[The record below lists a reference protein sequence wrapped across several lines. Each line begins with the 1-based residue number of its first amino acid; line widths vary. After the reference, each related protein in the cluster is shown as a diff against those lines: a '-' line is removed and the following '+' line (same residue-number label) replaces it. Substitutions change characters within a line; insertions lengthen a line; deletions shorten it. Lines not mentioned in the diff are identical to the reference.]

1 MKTYLIK
8 SHLRLVKDEAST
20 KFHIANDD
28 YFGTIAAVLSLIEEQ
43 LKDQDCSKLAAFRKT
58 LRNIKQDLVWL
69 QQNYQISPKR
79 KTSSKTPKGR
89 LKSQ

>member
-1 MKTYLIK
+1 MKTYHIK
-8 SHLRLVKDEAST
+8 SSARLVRDEAST

-28 YFGTIAAVLSLIEEQ
+28 YFGTIAAVLSLIEQQ
-43 LKDQDCSKLAAFRKT
+43 LDQRQPADIATFQKT

-69 QQNYQISPKR
+69 QQNYQINPKTKKSR
-79 KTSSKTPKGR
+79 RIPKGK